1 MGCRACPQGRGH
13 STRHQGPATQTMRIG
28 YHGGPD
34 AGVLGATTDAPHQAV
49 LVAGLAGIIADVL
62 SMGSGGY
69 LAAKSEQGV

>member
-1 MGCRACPQGRGH
+1 
-13 STRHQGPATQTMRIG
+13 MRIG
-28 YHGGPD
+28 CHGGPN

-69 LAAKSEQGV
+69 LAAKSEQGVWACEIAMGRDERSP